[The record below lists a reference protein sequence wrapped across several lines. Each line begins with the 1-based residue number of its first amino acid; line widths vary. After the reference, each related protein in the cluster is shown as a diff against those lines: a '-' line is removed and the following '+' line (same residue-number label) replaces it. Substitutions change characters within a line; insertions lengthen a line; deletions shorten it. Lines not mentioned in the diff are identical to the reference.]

1 MNELPAPP
9 VVAGL
14 SSPGVLDALV
24 YDHDADRVILAMFER
39 RPWDLGEEQLWQLQ
53 EKLNAYVSFVLDGE
67 MAELHP
73 ELVAKPICLQLRTL
87 HQPSPEALHFIEHAG
102 RQLALQDIVLE
113 VWDIND
119 ESENQGCGCG

>member
-1 MNELPAPP
+1 MNELPTPSGA
-9 VVAGL
+9 AGL

-24 YDHDADRVILAMFER
+24 YDHSADRVILAMFER
-39 RPWDLGEEQLWQLQ
+39 RPWDLGTEQLWQLQ

-73 ELVAKPICLQLRTL
+73 ELAAKPICLQLRTL
-87 HQPSPEALHFIEHAG
+87 HQPSPEALHFLEQAG
-102 RQLALQDIVLE
+102 RQLALQDIALE

-119 ESENQGCGCG
+119 EPEKTGCSCC